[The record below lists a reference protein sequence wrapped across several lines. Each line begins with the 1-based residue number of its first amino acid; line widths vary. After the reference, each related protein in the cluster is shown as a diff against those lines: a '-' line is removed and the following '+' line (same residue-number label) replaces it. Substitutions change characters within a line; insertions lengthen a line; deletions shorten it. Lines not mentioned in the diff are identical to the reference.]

1 MANLVIGSTTV
12 ISDSSGSPTF
22 QSSGVNYPTGHV
34 IQVVGK
40 TITATTIS
48 HTDTFSDWVAIE
60 GGSDATNFHV
70 DISPKQA
77 SSNFHIVLHT
87 SIGGESSAEG
97 AILLRRGYDSS
108 GGTSFS
114 YTDIKG
120 DASGSCTRS
129 TYYSAFDIGG
139 TGESTGALYCKGTN
153 VWDTGVSYAVG
164 GKFRYKVYWRNPG
177 NTSGNLYLNRSYL
190 TDTAERATGI
200 SSIVVQE
207 IAG

>member
-1 MANLVIGSTTV
+1 MTRAKDM
-12 ISDSSGSPTF
+12 SDFGPSASAGA
-22 QSSGVNYPTGHV
+22 
-34 IQVVGK
+34 ILQVQGK
-40 TITATTIS
+40 TITATTIE
-48 HTDTFSDWVAIE
+48 TTATFLDWVAIE

-77 SSNFHIVLHT
+77 SSNFHIILHT
-87 SIGGESSAEG
+87 SVGGESNAEG

-120 DASGSCTRS
+120 DSSGSCTES
-129 TYYSAFDIGG
+129 TYFSAFDIGG
-139 TGESTGALYCKGTN
+139 TGESTAALYCKGTN
-153 VWDTGVSYAVG
+153 VWDSGVSYVVG

-177 NTSGNLYLNRSYL
+177 NTTGNLYLNRSYL

-200 SSIVVQE
+200 STIVVYE